1 MARPDTVAW
10 DQRKKRTSDSAI
22 RPIPGAYADLVYDF
36 GSEQPRLSLG
46 PELGYH
52 LLGVDGGLLVALV
65 DDRPT
70 AGITG
75 RTLITFA
82 FVHLYVR
89 GGGGFGERSFSF
101 IELGVLWKLPVPV
114 LHRENRLSR

>member
-1 MARPDTVAW
+1 MSVRHTRP
-10 DQRKKRTSDSAI
+10 
-22 RPIPGAYADLVYDF
+22 PH
-36 GSEQPRLSLG
+36 
-46 PELGYH
+46 H

-82 FVHLYVR
+82 FVHLYLR
-89 GGGGFGERSFSF
+89 GGGTFGDDSFTF
-101 IELGVLWKLPVPV
+101 LELGLLGKLPVYPSEPPDRASP
-114 LHRENRLSR
+114 HH

>member
-1 MARPDTVAW
+1 MP
-10 DQRKKRTSDSAI
+10 S
-22 RPIPGAYADLVYDF
+22 
-36 GSEQPRLSLG
+36 RL
-46 PELGYH
+46 
-52 LLGVDGGLLVALV
+52 A
-65 DDRPT
+65 
-70 AGITG
+70 G

-89 GGGGFGERSFSF
+89 GGGSFGERSFSF